1 MAIIDIEPHESRA
14 QMMEDLQRALQ
25 KPTAQRH
32 WTMVIDLGKCV
43 GCTACTTACVA
54 ENHLPPGVVYR
65 PVTEKEEGR
74 YPNVRQSF
82 LPRPCMQCDKAACV
96 KVCPASA
103 TYKRADGI
111 VAIDYAKC
119 IGCRYCVNACP
130 YSART
135 FDKGFFYSDATPF
148 IPQYEQLPNFE
159 YGKEWPRKNRESSP
173 VGNARKCTYCL
184 HRLEKGM
191 LPACVT
197 TCLGDATYFGDAN
210 DPESLVAKL
219 LASPRIRRL
228 KSEEGTSPTTAY
240 LG

>member
-1 MAIIDIEPHESRA
+1 MALIDIEPREIRA
-14 QMMEDLQRALQ
+14 QMMDDLQRALK
-25 KPTAQRH
+25 KPTDKRH
-32 WTMVIDLGKCV
+32 WAMVIDLGKCI

-65 PVTEKEEGR
+65 PVTETEDGK
-74 YPNVRQSF
+74 YPNVRKSF
-82 LPRPCMQCDKAACV
+82 LPRPCMQCDKPPCV

-103 TYKRADGI
+103 TWKRSDGI
-111 VAIDYAKC
+111 VEIDYQKC
-119 IGCRYCVNACP
+119 IGCRYCVTACP

-135 FDKGFFYSDATPF
+135 FDKGFFYSDGTPY
-148 IPQYEQLPNFE
+148 IPQYEQLPSFE

-210 DPESLVAKL
+210 DPQSLVAQL
-219 LASPRIRRL
+219 LGSPRLKRL
-228 KSEEGTSPTTAY
+228 KSEEGTKPTTAY
-240 LG
+240 LV